1 MYSKLRI
8 GVIGTG
14 KIGRLHLESVINH
27 ISQGVVVQVADPFI
41 DQKMI
46 DWLEE
51 RGVSNVTK
59 EPEELIRNSGV
70 DAVMICSPTDKHAEQ
85 IVMSAQEGKHIF
97 CEKPVDFDLQRIV
110 ETLKIV
116 KDSGVKFQIG
126 FNRRFDHNFRRIRDV
141 VESGKIGEP
150 HIVKISSRDP
160 APPPMG
166 YVRSSG
172 GLFMDMM
179 IHDFDMIRFL
189 VGENPVSIFAKGGV
203 LIEPEIGKVGDVDT
217 AVVTMDFPNG
227 SLGIID
233 NSRQAVYGYDQRAEV
248 FGSKGCCQT
257 ENDTDTRVSVTTAEG
272 VSTDVPPNFFLER
285 YFWAYVDEMRGFV
298 QAVLDD
304 REPSP
309 GLEDAIIPVIMAK
322 AAMESFKSGAPVRLE
337 DILAKKQYAFLFDN

>member
-1 MYSKLRI
+1 MNSKLRI

-27 ISQGVVVQVADPFI
+27 ISEGVVVQVADPFI
-41 DQKMI
+41 SREMI
-46 DWLEE
+46 EWLEE

-59 EPEELIRNSGV
+59 EPEELIRNPGV

-85 IVMSAQEGKHIF
+85 IVLSAREGKHIF
-97 CEKPVDFDLQRIV
+97 CEKPVDFDLKRIV

-126 FNRRFDHNFRRIRDV
+126 FNRRFDHNFRRIRNV

-189 VGENPVSIFAKGGV
+189 VGENPVSIFAKGSV
-203 LIEPEIGKVGDVDT
+203 LIEPEIGKAGDVDT
-217 AVVTMDFPNG
+217 AVVTMDFPDG

-257 ENDTDTRVSVTTAEG
+257 DNDTDTRVSVTTAEG
-272 VSTDVPPNFFLER
+272 VHSDVPPNFFLER
-285 YFWAYVDEMRGFV
+285 YFWAYVDEMKGFV
-298 QAVLDD
+298 QAVLQD
-304 REPSP
+304 RVPSP
-309 GLEDAIIPVIMAK
+309 GIEDAIIPVIMAK
-322 AAMESFKSGAPVRLE
+322 AALESLKSAKPVQLE
-337 DILAKKQYAFLFDN
+337 EILEKKKFDFLLNK